1 MYTRWIVVSIISRWF
16 HTCKLLV
23 SISVTINVV
32 ITFVVAISIAIVK
45 VSISIQQ
52 VQPIVD
58 YLIINCKNV
67 RLLALMRSNAF
78 HTNVTLNLVL
88 PLGVSD
94 GFDLPAFVLRVVRS
108 EMRFVDTHNQHV
120 LTYQLRHNPCQP
132 DAAVVV

>member
-1 MYTRWIVVSIISRWF
+1 MYTRWIVVSISGWF
-16 HTCKLLV
+16 HTWKLLV
-23 SISVTINVV
+23 GISVTIKVV
-32 ITFVVAISIAIVK
+32 ITFVVAISIAIFK

-52 VQPIVD
+52 LQPIVD
-58 YLIINCKNV
+58 HLIINCKNV
-67 RLLALMRSNAF
+67 RLLALMLSNAF

-88 PLGVSD
+88 TLGISD

-120 LTYQLRHNPCQP
+120 LTYQLRQNPCQP